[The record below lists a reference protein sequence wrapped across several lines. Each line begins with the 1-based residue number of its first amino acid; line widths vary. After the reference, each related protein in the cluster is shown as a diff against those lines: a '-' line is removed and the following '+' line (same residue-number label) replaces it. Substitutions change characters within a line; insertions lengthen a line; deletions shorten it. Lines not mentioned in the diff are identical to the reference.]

1 MEPETR
7 LVHAGRD
14 PGQHHGTVNP
24 PVSRASTIVYPTLA
38 EFEGRRARRYTS
50 YTYGANGTPTT
61 VALAEALA
69 ELSGGARTV
78 LTSSGLAAVAQALTA
93 FLRQGDH
100 LLVADSVYEPSREF
114 CSTVLARFGVD
125 VEYYDPLIGEEG
137 LVRLLRPATRA
148 VYCESP
154 GSLTFEVQDVP
165 AIARA
170 AHAGGALV
178 LLDNTWATP
187 LHFRAFEHGVDVEV
201 QAGTKYLAGHSDL
214 VIGAVTTRDEALY
227 RAVRDG
233 SIAFGDAPAPDV
245 CYETLRGLRTL
256 AVRLRQQSA
265 SALRLAEWLA
275 RRPEVARVLHP
286 ALPADAGHALWK
298 RDFGGAASVFGV
310 LLHPVSR
317 PALEAMVEG
326 LRLFRIG
333 ASYGGF
339 ESLIVPAHPPAERAA
354 RPWRVPGPLLR
365 LHVGLEAIE
374 DLIADLEEGF
384 VRLHAAAG

>member
-1 MEPETR
+1 M
-7 LVHAGRD
+7 
-14 PGQHHGTVNP
+14 
-24 PVSRASTIVYPTLA
+24 
-38 EFEGRRARRYTS
+38 
-50 YTYGANGTPTT
+50 
-61 VALAEALA
+61 ALAGAVA

-78 LTSSGLAAVAQALTA
+78 LTSSGLSAVAQALTA

-114 CSTVLARFGVD
+114 CSTVLARFGVE
-125 VEYYDPLIGEEG
+125 VEYYDPLIGEG
-137 LVRLLRPATRA
+137 LARLLRPATRV

-170 AHAGGALV
+170 AHAAGALV

-187 LHFRAFEHGVDVEV
+187 LHFRAFEHGVDVEI

-214 VIGAVTTRDEALY
+214 VLGAVTTRDEALY

-233 SIAFGDAPAPDV
+233 SITFGDAVAPDV

-256 AVRLRQQSA
+256 GVRLRQQAA

-286 ALPADAGHALWK
+286 ALPDDPGHAVWK
-298 RDFGGAASVFGV
+298 RDFSGAASLFGV
-310 LLHPVSR
+310 LLHPVPR

-326 LRLFRIG
+326 LRLFKIG

-354 RPWRVPGPLLR
+354 RPWREPGPLLR
-365 LHVGLEAIE
+365 LHVGLEAVE
-374 DLIADLEEGF
+374 DLIADLEDGF
-384 VRLHAAAG
+384 ARLHAAAG

>member
-1 MEPETR
+1 
-7 LVHAGRD
+7 
-14 PGQHHGTVNP
+14 
-24 PVSRASTIVYPTLA
+24 
-38 EFEGRRARRYTS
+38 
-50 YTYGANGTPTT
+50 

-78 LTSSGLAAVAQALTA
+78 LTSSGLSAVAQGLTA

-125 VEYYDPLIGEEG
+125 VEYYDPLIAEG
-137 LVRLLRPATRA
+137 LARLLRPATRV

-187 LHFRAFEHGVDVEV
+187 LLFRAFEHGVDVEI

-214 VIGAVTTRDEALY
+214 VIGAVTTRDETLY

-286 ALPADAGHALWK
+286 ALPDDPGHALWK
-298 RDFGGAASVFGV
+298 RDFGGASSVFGV

-317 PALEAMVEG
+317 PALEAMVER

-354 RPWRVPGPLLR
+354 RPWRAPGPLLR

-374 DLIADLEEGF
+374 DLIADLDEGF
-384 VRLHAAAG
+384 ARLHAAAG

>member
-1 MEPETR
+1 MEQETR

-14 PGQHHGTVNP
+14 PGQHHGTINP
-24 PVSRASTIVYPTLA
+24 PVSRASTIVFPTLA

-61 VALAEALA
+61 MALAETLA
-69 ELSGGARTV
+69 EVSGGARTV

-114 CSTVLARFGVD
+114 CSTVLARFGVE
-125 VEYYDPLIGEEG
+125 VEYYDPLIGDG
-137 LVRLLRPATRA
+137 LARLLRPATRV

-187 LHFRAFEHGVDVEV
+187 LHFRAFEHGVDVEI
-201 QAGTKYLAGHSDL
+201 QAATKYLAGHSDL
-214 VIGAVTTRDEALY
+214 VIGAVTTRDETLY

-233 SIAFGDAPAPDV
+233 SITFGDSPAPDV

-286 ALPADAGHALWK
+286 ALPDDPGHTLWK

-317 PALEAMVEG
+317 PALEAMVER

-339 ESLIVPAHPPAERAA
+339 ESLIVPAHPPAERTA
-354 RPWRVPGPLLR
+354 RPWRAPGPLLR
-365 LHVGLEAIE
+365 LHVGLEAVE
-374 DLIADLEEGF
+374 DLMADLEDGF
-384 VRLHAAAG
+384 ARLHAAAG

>member
-78 LTSSGLAAVAQALTA
+78 LASSGLAAVAQALTA

-125 VEYYDPLIGEEG
+125 VEYYDPLIGDG
-137 LVRLLRPATRA
+137 LARLLRPATRV

-165 AIARA
+165 ALARA

-187 LHFRAFEHGVDVEV
+187 LHFRAFEHGVDVEI
-201 QAGTKYLAGHSDL
+201 QAATKYLAGHSDL

-275 RRPEVARVLHP
+275 RRPEVARVLYP
-286 ALPADAGHALWK
+286 ALPDDPGHALWK

-310 LLHPVSR
+310 LLHPVAR
-317 PALEAMVEG
+317 PALEAMVER

-339 ESLIVPAHPPAERAA
+339 ESLIVPAHPPAERAGPRRALQGFHAPGEHHVLDDRACA
-354 RPWRVPGPLLR
+354 R
-365 LHVGLEAIE
+365 
-374 DLIADLEEGF
+374 
-384 VRLHAAAG
+384 

>member
-14 PGQHHGTVNP
+14 PGQHHDTVNP

-125 VEYYDPLIGEEG
+125 VEYYDPLIGEG
-137 LVRLLRPATRA
+137 LARLLRPATRV

-187 LHFRAFEHGVDVEV
+187 LQFRAFEHGVDVEI

-214 VIGAVTTRDEALY
+214 VIGAVTMRDEALY

-233 SIAFGDAPAPDV
+233 SIAFGDAPAPDI

-286 ALPADAGHALWK
+286 ALPDDPGHALWK
-298 RDFGGAASVFGV
+298 RDFGGAASLFGV

-317 PALEAMVEG
+317 PALEAMVER

-354 RPWRVPGPLLR
+354 RPWRAPGPLLR

-384 VRLHAAAG
+384 ARLRAAAG